1 MKIAVSGKGGVGK
14 TTVSATLA
22 HLYAQESRKVI
33 AADVEPDANLG
44 LALGFPEEV
53 LDEILPISTMRKMIS
68 ERTNASPDRTFYK
81 LNPKVNDLVDLYGKE
96 HNGVRLIALGTVE
109 TAGGGCVCPENTM
122 LRMLLMDLVLAKK
135 DVVILDME
143 AGLEHL
149 GRGTAS
155 GMDQFVVVI
164 EPGARSVQ
172 TYKNVKRLAQQ
183 LGVPRIGVVANKV
196 RNETDEAF
204 IRAQIPE
211 SELLGIIHF
220 NENVMNAAMY
230 PPLITAPSW
239 YRKLLRSRPSW
250 MRWTASHKRER
261 TDFMKI
267 TVCGK
272 GGCGKSTVTTL
283 LAKELARMG
292 KKVLVVDSD
301 ESNFGLHRQLGVELP
316 RDFTEYFGGKDKAF
330 KTMMTSGI
338 LDAMKLSAFA
348 KKFFSEDFNMA
359 DIPEEY
365 YSEKDGVK
373 LMSSGKIYKAN
384 EGCACTMNSI
394 LEQFVA
400 HLTLAED
407 EIALLD
413 MEAGVEH
420 FGRGTDNSVDGI
432 LMIVDPSFESLRL
445 SAKIADLSTSIG
457 KPIWFCLNK
466 VTEEAAQ
473 MMEEEVGKHGAIIGR
488 MPLNHD
494 LSLAGL
500 TGTELQMTIAPVSEM
515 AQFLIQ

>member
-1 MKIAVSGKGGVGK
+1 MGG
-14 TTVSATLA
+14 
-22 HLYAQESRKVI
+22 
-33 AADVEPDANLG
+33 
-44 LALGFPEEV
+44 
-53 LDEILPISTMRKMIS
+53 IL
-68 ERTNASPDRTFYK
+68 
-81 LNPKVNDLVDLYGKE
+81 
-96 HNGVRLIALGTVE
+96 
-109 TAGGGCVCPENTM
+109 
-122 LRMLLMDLVLAKK
+122 
-135 DVVILDME
+135 
-143 AGLEHL
+143 
-149 GRGTAS
+149 
-155 GMDQFVVVI
+155 
-164 EPGARSVQ
+164 
-172 TYKNVKRLAQQ
+172 
-183 LGVPRIGVVANKV
+183 
-196 RNETDEAF
+196 
-204 IRAQIPE
+204 
-211 SELLGIIHF
+211 
-220 NENVMNAAMY
+220 
-230 PPLITAPSW
+230 
-239 YRKLLRSRPSW
+239 
-250 MRWTASHKRER
+250 
-261 TDFMKI
+261 MKI

-283 LAKELARMG
+283 LGKELARME
-292 KKVLVVDSD
+292 KRVLVVDSD

-338 LDAMKLSAFA
+338 LDSMKLSAFA
-348 KKFFSEDFNMA
+348 KKFFSEDFTMA

-365 YSEKDGVK
+365 YSEKGGVK
-373 LMSSGKIYKAN
+373 LMSSGKIHKAN

-488 MPLNHD
+488 MPLDHD
-494 LSLAGL
+494 LALAGL
-500 TGTELQMTIAPVSEM
+500 TGTELQMTIAPVREM
-515 AQFLIQ
+515 AQFLIH